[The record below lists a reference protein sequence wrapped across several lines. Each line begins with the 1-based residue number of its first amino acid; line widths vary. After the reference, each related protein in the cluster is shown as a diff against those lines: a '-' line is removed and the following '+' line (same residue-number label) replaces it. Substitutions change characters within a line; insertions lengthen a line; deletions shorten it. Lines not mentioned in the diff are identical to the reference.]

1 VETST
6 FGLEYMAARMAF
18 EMIEGLHYKLQMMGI
33 PVAGATNF
41 FCDNKLV
48 VNQLV
53 VKSSI

>member
-6 FGLEYMAARMAF
+6 FGLEYMASKTAV
-18 EMIEGLHYKLQMMGI
+18 EMIEGLCYKLRMMGI

-41 FCDNKLV
+41 FCDNKS
-48 VNQLV
+48 V